1 MMWVGRVGHV
11 TCGWEGLVS
20 CDVSGKGWCHVMC
33 GWEWLSAI
41 QT

>member
-20 CDVSGKGWCHVMC
+20 CDVGGKGWCHVMWV
-33 GWEWLSAI
+33 GRVGVM
-41 QT
+41 